1 MSMPIPITISVRV
14 VDIKSMLDFDLSSI
28 YEFVLLSFVWDQTV
42 KVTFQ
47 TFEAGYII
55 SGPVFWFGVNFVN
68 HDYKEWVIIH
78 QILTLDLISIFEIRV
93 VLD

>member
-42 KVTFQ
+42 KVTFR

-55 SGPVFWFGVNFVN
+55 SGPVF
-68 HDYKEWVIIH
+68 
-78 QILTLDLISIFEIRV
+78 
-93 VLD
+93 